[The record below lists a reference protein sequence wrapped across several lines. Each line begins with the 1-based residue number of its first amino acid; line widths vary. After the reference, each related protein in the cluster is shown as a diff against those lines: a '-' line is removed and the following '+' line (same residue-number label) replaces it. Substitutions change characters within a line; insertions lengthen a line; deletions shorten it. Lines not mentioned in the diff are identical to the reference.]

1 MDLNVLQE
9 SWIATGEAQRLSE
22 NSLCIE
28 PSTPE
33 SLSKQLAQLESHRA
47 SVAQSHAAMAGLAH
61 PQWISLNKFKKI
73 DSSNAADY
81 IVRVQTGVTFGELD
95 AHLAQYKQMFPLRY
109 PPGMT
114 LAEILATDRAALESG
129 LKGYPR
135 DSVLKSEVAT
145 LDGELTYSGADVV
158 KNVTG
163 YDLHKFYVGSRNA
176 FGILTEVTLK
186 LIARPQG
193 IQSITAQC
201 DSLADALHLLTEL
214 RNSLLNPTLCELAE
228 TQTGWTIVAQLQG
241 AAAFLESSTQTWREK
256 ASSQWTF
263 DPLQSN
269 FDHDGIQSLIN
280 SVRSWPQ
287 DYAVLEIVTPP
298 SAWDALLKKL
308 HVLIPVESEAYLQ
321 ARPLAGLI
329 YAAAK
334 PDVFH
339 ALATAVQCLL
349 TEYPEAFMQWSQ
361 WPDTVYTALAH
372 RDTFWTEVRQW
383 NLPADPLQL
392 TLLKNLKKRYDP
404 QNTLWTPELE
414 L

>member
-1 MDLNVLQE
+1 MDLKALHNN
-9 SWIATGEAQRLSE
+9 WIATGEAEYVAE
-22 NSLCIE
+22 NALCIK

-33 SLSKQLAQLESHRA
+33 SLSKQLAQLAKHQV
-47 SVAQSHAAMAGLAH
+47 SVAQSSAAMAGLMH
-61 PQWISLNKFKKI
+61 LHWISLNQFKKI

-109 PPGMT
+109 PAEMT
-114 LAEILATDRAALESG
+114 LADILATDRATLESG
-129 LKGYPR
+129 LRGYPR

-145 LDGELTYSGADVV
+145 PDGELTYSGADVV

-186 LIARPQG
+186 LIARPEG

-201 DSLADALHLLTEL
+201 DKLVDALHLMTEL
-214 RNSLLNPTLCELAE
+214 RTSLLTPTVCELIE

-241 AAAFLESSTQTWREK
+241 AAAFLESSTRTWREN
-256 ASSQWTF
+256 ASSLWTF
-263 DPLQSN
+263 DSLQSD
-269 FDHDGIQSLIN
+269 FDDDGIQGLID
-280 SVRSWPQ
+280 SVQPWPQ
-287 DYAVLEIVTPP
+287 DYAVLEIVTPL
-298 SAWDALLKKL
+298 SDWEDLLKKL
-308 HVLIPVESEAYLQ
+308 HVLIPVDSEAYLQ

-329 YAAAK
+329 YVAAK
-334 PDVFH
+334 PDVFK
-339 ALATAVQCLL
+339 ALATTVQCLI
-349 TEYPEAFMQWSQ
+349 TEYPQAFMQWSQ
-361 WPDTVYTALAH
+361 WPEAVYTALAH
-372 RDTFWTEVRQW
+372 RDVFWTEVRQW
-383 NLPADPLQL
+383 NLPTDPLQL